1 MESLPRD
8 RSAEEAEPERASGEF
23 PRIDV
28 AAPLEEDRAQRRQE
42 RTEETRQER
51 TEMRMR
57 RRVTRLAVCRFPLM
71 LKLVSC

>member
-1 MESLPRD
+1 MTGAR
-8 RSAEEAEPERASGEF
+8 RRQEAEPERVSAEF

-51 TEMRMR
+51 RGQR
-57 RRVTRLAVCRFPLM
+57 
-71 LKLVSC
+71 